1 MIKIFI
7 SHSSKDAALARLLI
21 TLLRSALR
29 ISSEEIRCTSV
40 PGYNLPGGVD
50 TEEHLRKEIL
60 ASPVFIGLIT
70 EAGLSSAYVLFELGA
85 RWGANKPMIPLLA
98 PGISPDTLN
107 GPISNVNALSCAS
120 SVHLHQLVSQIAKEL
135 NIAAE
140 PPAAYQNDLE
150 IVTTYP
156 PIPRMTTPAEQV
168 VPQEAVDKLAELRSE
183 AITKILNRRVTSDG
197 ELAALASDT
206 NAWWETV
213 KAVLENHFTKAEVL
227 NFTRLGSVP
236 DVIFPHIYSQQ
247 HAKILREFALQERR
261 LLDII
266 ARHTR

>member
-7 SHSSKDAALARLLI
+7 SHSSKDAALAKLLI
-21 TLLRSALR
+21 TLLRSALK

-60 ASPVFIGLIT
+60 ATPVFLGLIT
-70 EAGLSSAYVLFELGA
+70 EAGLSSSYVLFELGA

-98 PGISPDTLN
+98 PGISPDTLD

-120 SVHLHQLVSQIAKEL
+120 SVHLHLLVSQIAKEL
-135 NIAAE
+135 HIDAE
-140 PPAAYQNDLE
+140 PPAGYQHDLE
-150 IVTTYP
+150 IITAYP
-156 PIPRMTTPAEQV
+156 PVPRMTTIAEER
-168 VPQEAVDKLAELRSE
+168 VPQEAVDKIAELRSE
-183 AITKILNRRVTSDG
+183 AISTILNRQVRSEA
-197 ELAALASDT
+197 ELAALTSVT
-206 NAWWETV
+206 NKWWESV
-213 KAVLENHFTKAEVL
+213 KAVLETHFTKAEVL

-236 DVIFPHIYSQQ
+236 DVVFPHSYNPQ

-261 LLDII
+261 LLDVI